1 MGTTSL
7 RGGGLVCVV
16 RTFQMRVICQPS
28 QAEGEPISQLQR
40 LKATDRG
47 VANHKAFPL
56 PGGRRQTKQM
66 TDQHTVGAS
75 VGHEGHAIAWFF
87 DMPNRK
93 LMISTVNAPLCEKII
108 GSLVDAFG
116 EITDGL
122 ATF

>member
-1 MGTTSL
+1 
-7 RGGGLVCVV
+7 
-16 RTFQMRVICQPS
+16 MRVICQPS

-66 TDQHTVGAS
+66 TNQHTVGAS

-87 DMPNRK
+87 NVPNRQ
-93 LMISTVNAPLCEKII
+93 LVIGAVDATLSEKII

-116 EITDGL
+116 EIADGF
-122 ATF
+122 ATL